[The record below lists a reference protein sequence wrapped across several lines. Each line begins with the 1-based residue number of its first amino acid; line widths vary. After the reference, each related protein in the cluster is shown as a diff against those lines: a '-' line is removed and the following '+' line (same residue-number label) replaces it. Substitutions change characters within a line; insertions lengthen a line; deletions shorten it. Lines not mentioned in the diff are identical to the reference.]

1 MNASATTLKIPAS
14 LYSRFQALATRTQCS
29 PQAML
34 EQWVNAGVQGA
45 SIIANPA
52 LRGGRPIIAGT
63 GTTVR
68 TIAELYKLGLSAE
81 EIAGELP
88 LTLAQVYAALAYYHL
103 HTEEIEAD
111 IQADA
116 ESVLMR
122 EADA

>member
-1 MNASATTLKIPAS
+1 MNVSATTLKIPS
-14 LYSRFQALATRTQCS
+14 NLYSRFQDLATRTQCS

-34 EQWVNAGVQGA
+34 EQWVNAGAQGA
-45 SIIANPA
+45 AILTNPA

-68 TIAELYKLGLSAE
+68 TIAGLYKLGLSAE

-88 LTLAQVYAALAYYHL
+88 LTLAQIYAALAYHHL
-103 HTEEIEAD
+103 HAEEIEAD

-122 EADA
+122 EVDA

>member
-1 MNASATTLKIPAS
+1 MNISATTLQIPAG
-14 LYSRFQALATRTQCS
+14 LYNRLQTLANREQCS

-34 EQWVNAGVQGA
+34 EQWINAGAQSA
-45 SIIANPA
+45 IIITNPD
-52 LRGGRPIIAGT
+52 LRGGRPLIAGT

-88 LTLAQVYAALAYYHL
+88 LTLAQIYAALAYYHL
-103 HTEEIEAD
+103 HTAEIEAD

-116 ESVLMR
+116 ESVLIQSVGN
-122 EADA
+122 

>member
-1 MNASATTLKIPAS
+1 MSISATTLQIPAS
-14 LYSRFQALATRTQCS
+14 LYNRLQTLATREQCS

-34 EQWVNAGVQGA
+34 EQWVNAGAQGA
-45 SIIANPA
+45 SIVTNPA
-52 LRGGRPIIAGT
+52 LRGGRPLIAGT

-68 TIAELYKLGLSAE
+68 TIVGLYKLGLSAE

-88 LTLAQVYAALAYYHL
+88 LTLAQIYAALAYYHL

-116 ESVLMR
+116 ESVLMQNLSI
-122 EADA
+122 

>member
-1 MNASATTLKIPAS
+1 MSVSATTLQIPVS
-14 LYSRFQALATRTQCS
+14 LYNRLQALAAREQCS

-34 EQWVNAGVQGA
+34 EQWVNAGAQSA
-45 SIIANPA
+45 TIITNPT

-68 TIAELYKLGLSAE
+68 TIAGLYKLGLSAE

-88 LTLAQVYAALAYYHL
+88 LTLAQIYAALAYYHL

-116 ESVLMR
+116 ESALMQN
-122 EADA
+122 AGA

>member
-1 MNASATTLKIPAS
+1 MNVSATTLQIPTN
-14 LYSRFQALATRTQCS
+14 LYSQLQALATRAQCS

-34 EQWVNAGVQGA
+34 EQWVNAGAQGTM
-45 SIIANPA
+45 IITNPA
-52 LRGGRPIIAGT
+52 LRGGRPILAGT

-68 TIAELYKLGLSAE
+68 TIAGLYKLGLSAE

-88 LTLAQVYAALAYYHL
+88 LTLAQIYAALAYYHL

-116 ESVLMR
+116 ESVLMQTP
-122 EADA
+122 EA

>member
-1 MNASATTLKIPAS
+1 MNVSATTLKIPAN

-34 EQWVNAGVQGA
+34 EQWINAGAQGA
-45 SIIANPA
+45 SIITNPA

-68 TIAELYKLGLSAE
+68 TIAGLYKLGLSAE

-88 LTLAQVYAALAYYHL
+88 LTLAQIYAALAYYHL

-116 ESVLMR
+116 ESVLM
-122 EADA
+122 